1 MLTCVRLFA
10 TPPIG
15 LLCAWESPGK
25 NTEVGCHAV
34 LQEIFPTQGSNPHL
48 LCLLHGKWI
57 LCPLNHQGSPF
68 CILVVLKFTQTI
80 LFGAPWSRAS
90 LWPLTRRA
98 DPQLPSSQP
107 PLSSDTHILC
117 AADHQ
122 LRTGLSVPT
131 AASSPGLCLAVPS
144 PGMPPLLDIAPSG
157 TGARL
162 PVCLHS
168 WTRGVLRVGAALVWV
183 LAQVPGT
190 DPKALGGVLVSDQVQ
205 VPCI

>member
-1 MLTCVRLFA
+1 M

-15 LLCAWESPGK
+15 LLCAWESSGE
-25 NTEVGCHAV
+25 NTEVGCHAL
-34 LQEIFPTQGSNPHL
+34 LQEIFPTQGSNPHV

-57 LCPLNHQGSPF
+57 LYPLNHRGSPF
-68 CILVVLKFTQTI
+68 CILVVLTFTQTI
-80 LFGAPWSRAS
+80 LFGAPWSCAS

-122 LRTGLSVPT
+122 LPTGLSVPI

-168 WTRGVLRVGAALVWV
+168 WTRGVLREGRSCPCLGPGSGAWHRP
-183 LAQVPGT
+183 QGT
-190 DPKALGGVLVSDQVQ
+190 WG
-205 VPCI
+205 CW